1 MIFIRTLAV
10 LRSTICGTPPPL
22 PFQQFGIA
30 VPKAVAAHRLYP
42 AYPGQSLLLR
52 RNVRTRSPIIRGRV
66 GRAAADRLTLRLG
79 AMAGTAQSLRVLAER
94 CNPGRMLPV
103 AAHNEGT
110 GIVPIQ

>member
-1 MIFIRTLAV
+1 MIFTRTLAV
-10 LRSTICGTPPPL
+10 SRLTMCATPPPL

-52 RNVRTRSPIIRGRV
+52 RNVRSRSPIIRGRV

-94 CNPGRMLPV
+94 CCPGCRLRVV
-103 AAHNEGT
+103 AYN
-110 GIVPIQ
+110 